1 MNSQKSRQ
9 NIDFHTSNTP
19 TNPWMV
25 STLVLFGI
33 MIGIAGTTVW
43 SSYKG
48 NIINVD
54 KNVKE
59 GLIANNVNNVGN
71 TQPIG
76 NQKTALEFFQNYASS
91 LNQDN
96 AGSVNTNIDMNV
108 FASCLSSGKYADEI
122 QKDTQ
127 EGQEAGVTGTPG
139 FLINGRYVKGAQAY
153 AKFSAIFEEELNGTA
168 SKDVIRVTAKVDDD
182 AVLGNVDAPITMIE
196 WSDYQCPFCSR
207 FYRDT
212 LPLIEENYI
221 KTGKVK
227 LVYRDFPLGGHQ
239 FAEKAAE
246 AAECAGDQGKYFEYH
261 NILFERVNEWTNAL

>member
-1 MNSQKSRQ
+1 MDSQKSRQ
-9 NIDFHTSNTP
+9 NTYSSPP

-33 MIGIAGTTVW
+33 MVGIAGTTAW

-48 NIINVD
+48 NFVD
-54 KNVKE
+54 KTPGAQKSVS
-59 GLIANNVNNVGN
+59 NNGQN
-71 TQPIG
+71 TQPPV
-76 NQKTALEFFQNYASS
+76 NQKLATEFFQDYAGT
-91 LNQDN
+91 LNLDV
-96 AGSVNTNIDMNV
+96 AA
-108 FASCLSSGKYADEI
+108 FASCLNSGKYLDEI

-127 EGQEAGVTGTPG
+127 EGGEAGVTGTPG

-153 AKFSAIFEEELNGTA
+153 EKFVSIFDEELNGTA

-182 AVLGNVDAPITMIE
+182 AVLGDINAPITMIE
-196 WSDYQCPFCSR
+196 WSDYQCPYCAR
-207 FYRDT
+207 FFNQT
-212 LPLIEENYI
+212 LPKIEENYI

-227 LVYRDFPLGGHQ
+227 LIYRDFPLDIHK

-261 NILFERVNEWTNAL
+261 NALFERMSEWTNAS